1 MLPQSFTSTLTE
13 GGRGLDGEVL
23 LRLVV
28 FMVGVVFEEFDKGF
42 GRLESGSFS
51 TKSLIVLLFGR
62 ANRWGG
68 GIPTQLNRNSFGLV
82 RVFSAYYRG
91 G

>member
-1 MLPQSFTSTLTE
+1 
-13 GGRGLDGEVL
+13 
-23 LRLVV
+23 
-28 FMVGVVFEEFDKGF
+28 MVGVVFEEFDKGF